1 MIINTLITDFV
12 VCLFVY
18 FANKSKRVE
27 KKDLESSLRANGKR
41 QFVPRDPLFPLT
53 FSYIYTQ
60 IRTVSCQVYT

>member
-1 MIINTLITDFV
+1 MIIYTLIADFV
-12 VCLFVY
+12 VRLFVY

-53 FSYIYTQ
+53 CS
-60 IRTVSCQVYT
+60 

>member
-1 MIINTLITDFV
+1 MIINTLIADFV
-12 VCLFVY
+12 VCLFVC

-41 QFVPRDPLFPLT
+41 QLVRRDPLFPLT

-60 IRTVSCQVYT
+60 IRTASFQVYT